1 MISALSKARRVIK
14 IDIVKPMPPKK
25 PAPIIFFHFK
35 SVGNTQSP
43 RSTPINEKSQIP
55 KGFPITSPAII
66 PKLYVCPKPLSQ
78 LSLTAM
84 QVLAI
89 ANNGRIKKQLVC
101 ARSVEEY
108 MKVIFLHRCQMELQM
123 LIKHRLL

>member
-1 MISALSKARRVIK
+1 MSALSNARSVKK
-14 IDIVKPMPPKK
+14 IAIVKPIPPKK

-43 RSTPINEKSQIP
+43 KPTPINEKSQMP

-66 PKLYVCPKPLSQ
+66 PKLFGCPKPLCQ
-78 LSLTAM
+78 LSPTAM

-101 ARSVEEY
+101 VRNVEEY
-108 MKVIFLHRCQMELQM
+108 MKEIFLYRCRMELQM
-123 LIKHRLL
+123 LTKRQLL